1 VVRNQLIEQESQ
13 TDNQLS
19 SDSNDNDQS
28 QQQLI
33 ERFNRSMHENAEL
46 KDRTQHLEHVILQLQ
61 SETETIGDYIYLYQ
75 QQREQLQRRYQ
86 EKDDYI
92 KQLTQDRF
100 NLQKKIIRIRNFIH
114 SKFKYNSITTI
125 NQTRSNKFIRIE

>member
-1 VVRNQLIEQESQ
+1 
-13 TDNQLS
+13 
-19 SDSNDNDQS
+19 
-28 QQQLI
+28 
-33 ERFNRSMHENAEL
+33 MHENAEL

-100 NLQKKIIRIRNFIH
+100 NLQV
-114 SKFKYNSITTI
+114 KF
-125 NQTRSNKFIRIE
+125 

>member
-1 VVRNQLIEQESQ
+1 
-13 TDNQLS
+13 
-19 SDSNDNDQS
+19 
-28 QQQLI
+28 
-33 ERFNRSMHENAEL
+33 MHENAEL

-100 NLQKKIIRIRNFIH
+100 SLQV
-114 SKFKYNSITTI
+114 KFL
-125 NQTRSNKFIRIE
+125 F

>member
-1 VVRNQLIEQESQ
+1 
-13 TDNQLS
+13 
-19 SDSNDNDQS
+19 
-28 QQQLI
+28 
-33 ERFNRSMHENAEL
+33 MHENAEL

-100 NLQKKIIRIRNFIH
+100 NLQV
-114 SKFKYNSITTI
+114 KFL
-125 NQTRSNKFIRIE
+125 F